1 MLLLFRVI
9 LFKFADPKVNI
20 QLTVNA
26 NDRAVKTQ
34 KNSSHFRRGFAKIT
48 GCLAIRERIPCFHRM
63 ILRMTIEKSP

>member
-26 NDRAVKTQ
+26 NDRAVKTY
-34 KNSSHFRRGFAKIT
+34 KKIHLTFAEVLPKL
-48 GCLAIRERIPCFHRM
+48 LAVWPYAKEFHVS
-63 ILRMTIEKSP
+63 IA